1 MLVSIRFT
9 ACALALA
16 LAAAAAPVQA
26 ASVTTNE
33 YDSTLNST
41 DVDKACKDAEWTSTN
56 KLEATCNKYTE
67 GEPMEYVANSKD
79 VTGSIVCGASAANNT
94 AIKWGTTA
102 NNYWKPKFSTF
113 KVELDSTGKT
123 YLITG
128 ECTSNYGAYADP
140 SSIELGDSSGLD
152 NSNGTLNF

>member
-1 MLVSIRFT
+1 MPVTVRF
-9 ACALALA
+9 AALALA
-16 LAAAAAPVQA
+16 LALAVAGAPVQA
-26 ASVTTNE
+26 ASVTTNG

-41 DVDKACKDAEWTSTN
+41 DVDKACKNAEWSSTN
-56 KLEATCNKYTE
+56 KLEATCNKYTD
-67 GEPMEYVANSKD
+67 GQPMEYVDNSKD

-94 AIKWGTTA
+94 AIKWGTTG
-102 NNYWKPKFSTF
+102 NNYWKPKWSAF

-140 SSIELGDSSGLD
+140 SSIEMGASSGLD
-152 NSNGTLNF
+152 NSNGSLAF